1 MTVHQPPSRVVRF
14 ESDDCESLRWNRH
27 RVFQW
32 IEISCTRHWQF
43 SSVQHQSGQGHRHWN
58 FVGMQTQRLN
68 EEQVTVQVEGMADLV
83 EFWGL
88 INHDKLNNRVQLH
101 LQPMNALADPC
112 RVARCRD
119 VIDVTKLAFI
129 DHLRL
134 GQRRVRCERVR
145 KIVDG

>member
-1 MTVHQPPSRVVRF
+1 
-14 ESDDCESLRWNRH
+14 
-27 RVFQW
+27 
-32 IEISCTRHWQF
+32 
-43 SSVQHQSGQGHRHWN
+43 
-58 FVGMQTQRLN
+58 MQTQRLN